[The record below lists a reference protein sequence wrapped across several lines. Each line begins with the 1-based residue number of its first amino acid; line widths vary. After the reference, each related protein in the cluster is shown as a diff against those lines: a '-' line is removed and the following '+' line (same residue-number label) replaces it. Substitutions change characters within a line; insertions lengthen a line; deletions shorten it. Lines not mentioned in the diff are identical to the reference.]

1 MCSLLRVNKAARHHS
16 STATVVV
23 SARRR
28 CRRRRCYWLASMF
41 AHVCVCLPGGSM
53 PLTGGGGGGSFA
65 DATQNTNKRTANI
78 NCRQN
83 RMVGFCVP
91 YRGAAVS
98 NTRGHTRT
106 PHITSSCGSKQKRLA
121 PPCHATVD
129 GRTQQQTNTH
139 IRRASGKQNTQLSP
153 RIIQYGNFCAR
164 VP

>member
-1 MCSLLRVNKAARHHS
+1 MCSRLRVNKAARHHS

-53 PLTGGGGGGSFA
+53 PLTGGGGGSFA

-106 PHITSSCGSKQKRLA
+106 PTSPAAAAASRNAWRPLA
-121 PPCHATVD
+121 MPQD

-139 IRRASGKQNTQLSP
+139 TRRASGKQNTQLSP